1 MHKQIVHTAHL
12 THWTH
17 SVSQCT
23 VHRKIV
29 HSAPPGGHEGNTAFT
44 PSYSHDGD
52 DDGCDEEEEEE
63 KKDIFEMKL

>member
-1 MHKQIVHTAHL
+1 MDTQSGTEYTVDTQSG
-12 THWTH
+12 TEH

-23 VHRKIV
+23 
-29 HSAPPGGHEGNTAFT
+29 AGTGGHEGNTAFT

-52 DDGCDEEEEEE
+52 DDDCDEEEEEE